1 MFGTLIAFRLRPPQD
16 SNEASKLVKKLY
28 GQKTSSH
35 KGRYH
40 YRRKGILDEIPSHR
54 LIRGVIV
61 VRKKDEERI
70 LSFLREYDTEIF
82 VRKVK
87 LNDDDLTVLGIK

>member
-1 MFGTLIAFRLRPPQD
+1 MFGTLVAFRLRPPQD
-16 SNEASKLVKKLY
+16 PNEASKLVKRLY
-28 GQKTSSH
+28 GQETSSH

-40 YRRKGILDEIPSHR
+40 YRRKGLLDEIPSHR

-61 VRKKDEERI
+61 VRKKDEGRM

-87 LNDDDLTVLGIK
+87 LTDDDLTALGIK

>member
-61 VRKKDEERI
+61 VRKKDEEKI
-70 LSFLREYDTEIF
+70 VSFLREYDTEIF

>member
-16 SNEASKLVKKLY
+16 PNEASKLVKKLY

-40 YRRKGILDEIPSHR
+40 YRRKGLLDKIPSHK

-61 VRKKDEERI
+61 IKTEDEERI
-70 LSFLREYDTEIF
+70 LSFLREYNTEIF
-82 VRKVK
+82 VRKIK
-87 LNDDDLTVLGIK
+87 LTDDDLTALGTK

>member
-1 MFGTLIAFRLRPPQD
+1 MTQTKPASWSRNYMARKQAAIKTDIIIEERAFLMIYR
-16 SNEASKLVKKLY
+16 
-28 GQKTSSH
+28 H
-35 KGRYH
+35 IGRS
-40 YRRKGILDEIPSHR
+40 G
-54 LIRGVIV
+54 GVIV

-87 LNDDDLTVLGIK
+87 LTDDDLTVLGIK

>member
-1 MFGTLIAFRLRPPQD
+1 
-16 SNEASKLVKKLY
+16 
-28 GQKTSSH
+28 
-35 KGRYH
+35 
-40 YRRKGILDEIPSHR
+40 
-54 LIRGVIV
+54 V

-87 LNDDDLTVLGIK
+87 LTDDDLTALEIK